1 MNGFAADSDSIK
13 PAPQV
18 PWNKVSGDEQK
29 VLTPLAKDWNQLT
42 GTQQRRLIT
51 SAKQYS
57 KLTPIQQERFQER
70 LSEWAAL
77 TPQQRADAREK
88 FQNLSKL
95 PPAKQHELREKWSD
109 SKSEKKPPAGTSSE
123 RLELETKGLTP
134 RLRNGRRA
142 PSTWQRHAVRSHPG
156 RRARRD
162 CTACSR
168 QR

>member
-1 MNGFAADSDSIK
+1 MGARIQLSFFRALAASIIAVVVLLSTTAMHVYAADGNSAK

-18 PWNKVSGDEQK
+18 PWNKVAGSEQK
-29 VLTPLAKDWNQLT
+29 VLTPLAKDWNQLS

-70 LSEWAAL
+70 LSEWATL

-95 PPAKQHELREKWSD
+95 PPDKQHELREKWTD
-109 SKSEKKPPAGTSSE
+109 SKGEKKPPA
-123 RLELETKGLTP
+123 
-134 RLRNGRRA
+134 NADAA
-142 PSTWQRHAVRSHPG
+142 PGGAQAK
-156 RRARRD
+156 
-162 CTACSR
+162 
-168 QR
+168 